1 MYKSTTI
8 SAQLLALA
16 DRLGFE
22 KICLWK
28 ASHSRIPAIYKVQ
41 QKIRR
46 HFDAILNP
54 AKHRLS
60 KVQQK
65 SPIDYQVYY

>member
-22 KICLWK
+22 KICFQEK
-28 ASHSRIPAIYKVQ
+28 TNKRY
-41 QKIRR
+41 R
-46 HFDAILNP
+46 HFTARTQFYAMMVAQLTN
-54 AKHRLS
+54 
-60 KVQQK
+60 QK
-65 SPIDYQVYY
+65 GFGE